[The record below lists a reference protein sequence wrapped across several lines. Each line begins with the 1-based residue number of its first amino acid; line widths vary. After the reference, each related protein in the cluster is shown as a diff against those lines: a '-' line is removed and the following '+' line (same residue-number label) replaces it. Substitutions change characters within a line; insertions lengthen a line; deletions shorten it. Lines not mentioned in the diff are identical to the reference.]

1 MLKAT
6 MLKFR
11 HLLMGAM
18 FAVTLLACSV
28 PSMQQSSNPTTTSE
42 SKPAVPT
49 YTTTSYV
56 LAEPLPNKKL
66 KISIT
71 AKDQDLYITNC
82 NAYIGI
88 NLFDKANPQNNWGEV
103 TNSCRSQDL
112 IIPQGSTLT
121 FERQITESHF
131 PINLNGTYRV
141 GTALSYNPNLKNS
154 EIAENLR
161 LSNPVKL
168 IP

>member
-1 MLKAT
+1 MKVN
-6 MLKFR
+6 
-11 HLLMGAM
+11 HLAP
-18 FAVTLLACSV
+18 LLITSGLLTACQPTVNSPTSPKIEANPAIV
-28 PSMQQSSNPTTTSE
+28 DSSKYVS
-42 SKPAVPT
+42 S
-49 YTTTSYV
+49 SYI

-71 AKDQDLYITNC
+71 ASDQDLYITNC

-112 IIPQGSTLT
+112 IIPKSTTLT
-121 FERQITESHF
+121 FERQITDSHF
-131 PINLNGTYRV
+131 PINMNGTYQV
-141 GTALSYNPNLKNS
+141 DTALHYNPNQKDNEIS
-154 EIAENLR
+154 EELR
-161 LSNPVKL
+161 LSNRFKL

>member
-1 MLKAT
+1 MYRLNVSLITAI
-6 MLKFR
+6 L
-11 HLLMGAM
+11 AIN
-18 FAVTLLACSV
+18 LLACSS
-28 PSMQQSSNPTTTSE
+28 PSIEQSSNPTKTPEPIT
-42 SKPAVPT
+42 AVQT

-56 LAEPLPNKKL
+56 LAEPLPDKRL

-112 IIPQGSTLT
+112 IIPKGTTLT
-121 FERQITESHF
+121 FERQITDSHF
-131 PINLNGTYRV
+131 PVNMNGSYQV
-141 GTALSYNPNLKNS
+141 GTALRYNPNLRNNEIS
-154 EIAENLR
+154 EELR
-161 LSNPVKL
+161 LSNPFKL